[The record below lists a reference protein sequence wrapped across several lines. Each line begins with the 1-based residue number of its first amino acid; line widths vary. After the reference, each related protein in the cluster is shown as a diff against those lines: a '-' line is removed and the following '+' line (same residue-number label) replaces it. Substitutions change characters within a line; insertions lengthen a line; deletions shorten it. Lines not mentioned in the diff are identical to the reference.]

1 MRRTLHGALSAALF
15 LAGCGEEEPDTGAAV
30 HDEPVYTVSVESDIV
45 YAKALG
51 FLPQAPES
59 LTELS
64 PLLDVYYPSDRSEIR
79 PVFLWI
85 HGGGFTGGSKT
96 RDEIEEMAAF
106 FAARGWVF
114 VSINYRTTEVLGD
127 GFELCAVENGPE
139 YEAAVE
145 VYRGIAPPEW
155 TRMSCE
161 GASDGTEFHQS
172 IAMYAAQRDAKAA
185 LRWIVANS
193 ATYKM
198 DVNAITVGGNS
209 AGAIT
214 TAALGITDEDDFRDE
229 IPAADDPTLA
239 TTNLSQTYTVQSLV
253 WFWGAR
259 TKLMLF
265 ENVYEEDPYDAS
277 DPPIF
282 LAHGTAEKPGES
294 LTPYTESLELQAT
307 YDRLGIDSELVL
319 LDCEVDPN
327 CPSEE
332 GWGYGAWEA
341 TVDGVSLSQLVF
353 DFIVETQG
361 LPVD

>member
-1 MRRTLHGALSAALF
+1 M
-15 LAGCGEEEPDTGAAV
+15 AGCAADAPGPSV
-30 HDEPVYTVSVESDIV
+30 HGDPVYTVSVESDVV

-51 FLPQAPES
+51 YLPQSPES
-59 LTELS
+59 MTELS
-64 PLLDVYYPSDRSEIR
+64 PLLDVYQPRDRSEIS

-127 GFELCAVENGPE
+127 AYDLCTLENGPE
-139 YEAAVE
+139 YEAAVA

-161 GASDGTEFHQS
+161 GATDSNEFHQS

-185 LRWIVANS
+185 LRWIVANA
-193 ATYKM
+193 ATYNM
-198 DVNAITVGGNS
+198 DVDAITVGGNS

-229 IPAADDPTLA
+229 IPATDDPTLA
-239 TTNLSQTYTVQSLV
+239 STNLSETYTVQSLV

-259 TKLMLF
+259 TKLTLF
-265 ENVYEEDPYDAS
+265 ENVYGENPYDSS
-277 DPPIF
+277 DPPLF
-282 LAHGTAEKPGES
+282 MAHGTAEKPGETF
-294 LTPYTESLELQAT
+294 TPYTEAVAMQDT
-307 YDRLGIDSELVL
+307 YDMLGIDTELVL

-332 GWGYGAWEA
+332 GWGHGAWDA
-341 TVDGVSLSQLVF
+341 TVDGESLSQRVF
-353 DFIVETQG
+353 DFIVEAQE